1 MKKIKTLQD
10 MEQFFTLINN
20 ALDNQKTKVLV
31 CAGTG
36 CVAGGSLGIYQ
47 KLRELTEK
55 RGILADLELYQE
67 KKGVGIKK
75 SGCFGF
81 CEGGPLVKVLPHD
94 YLYLGVTEEDCEEIA
109 QTTLIEG
116 KPVERL
122 LYKRDGVI
130 CPAQNDI
137 PFYKIQSRLVLGN
150 CGQIDAESIEEYL
163 ALGGYRGLAKCILEM
178 SPEQVCR
185 EILDSNLR
193 GRGGGGF
200 PAGRKWT
207 QVLAQKSGTKYVIC
221 NGDEGDPG
229 AFMDRS
235 IMEGNPHLVL
245 EGMII
250 AGYASQSNEGYIYVR
265 AEYPLAVQRLK
276 KAIEQAGEYG
286 FLGDDIFGS
295 GFKFNIKISQGAG
308 AFVCGEGSAMTA
320 SMEGKRGNPRVKPP
334 RTVEQGLWAKPTLLN
349 NVETFANVPY
359 IIQNGSKWF
368 KSIGSEKSPGTKVF
382 ALTGNV
388 RHTGL
393 IEVPMGT
400 TFREVVFEIGGGI
413 PAGKKFKAVQIG
425 GPSGGCLTGEHLD
438 LPLDFD
444 SLAGVGAMI
453 GSGGLV
459 VMDEDTCLVEIARY
473 FQEFCYRESCGQ
485 CAPCR
490 LGTKQMLEILT
501 RITQGEGRLS
511 DLDLLEELSEGVA
524 QGSLCGLGETAPNPV
539 LTTLR
544 YFREEYEAHI
554 HERRCPALS
563 CKALITYR
571 INPDKCKRCSKC
583 VQACPVGAIRGAR
596 KEIHMIDG
604 AICAKCGACL
614 TACPDVFGA
623 VECY

>member
-1 MKKIKTLQD
+1 MKIKSMSDYNRLSGLCTR
-10 MEQFFTLINN
+10 
-20 ALDNQKTKVLV
+20 ALDNQKIKVLV
-31 CAGTG
+31 SADTG
-36 CVAGGSLGIYQ
+36 GVAVGALEIYHQ
-47 KLRELTEK
+47 LKELIEEQ
-55 RGILADLELYQE
+55 GLLADLDLSRQ
-67 KKGVGIKK
+67 KTGIGIKK
-75 SGCFGF
+75 SGCFGCF
-81 CEGGPLVKVLPHD
+81 EGGPLVKILPHD
-94 YLYLGVTEEDCEEIA
+94 YLYLEVKKEDCAEIV

-116 KPVERL
+116 KPIERL
-122 LYKRDGVI
+122 MFKRDGVL
-130 CPAQNDI
+130 CAAQDEI
-137 PFYKIQSRLVLGN
+137 PYYKKQLKLVLEN
-150 CGQIDAESIEEYL
+150 CGKIDPESIEEYIVR
-163 ALGGYRGLAKCILEM
+163 GGYRGLAKCIYEM
-178 SPEQVCR
+178 APEQICR
-185 EILDSNLR
+185 EVLDSNLR

-200 PAGRKWT
+200 PTGRKWT
-207 QVLAQKSGTKYVIC
+207 QVLAQKSEIKYVVC

-229 AFMDRS
+229 AFMDRC
-235 IMEGNPHLVL
+235 IMEGDPHLVI
-245 EGMII
+245 EGMAI
-250 AGYASQSNEGYIYVR
+250 AGYATRSAEGYIYVR

-276 KAIEQAGEYG
+276 IAIEQAGRYG
-286 FLGDDIFGS
+286 FLGEDIMGS
-295 GFKFNIKISQGAG
+295 GFNFNIKIVRGAG

-320 SMEGKRGNPRVKPP
+320 SMEGRRGNPRVKPP
-334 RTVEQGLWAKPTLLN
+334 RTVEQGFRTKPTLLN
-349 NVETFANVPY
+349 NVETFANIPL
-359 IIQNGSKWF
+359 IIKQGSAWF
-368 KSIGSEKSPGTKVF
+368 KAIGPEKSPGTKVF
-382 ALTGNV
+382 ALAGNV
-388 RHTGL
+388 RDTGL

-400 TFREVVFEIGGGI
+400 TLGEVVFEIGGGI

-459 VMDEDTCLVEIARY
+459 VMDEDTCMVEIARY

-501 RITQGEGRLS
+501 RMTQGEGRLS

-554 HERRCPALS
+554 HKRRCPARS

-571 INPDKCKRCSKC
+571 INPEKCKSCSKC
-583 VQACPVGAIRGAR
+583 VQSCPVGAISGAR
-596 KEIHMIDG
+596 KEIHVIDG
-604 AICAKCGACL
+604 VSCIKCGACL
-614 TACPDVFGA
+614 IACPDAFGA